1 MAHWRQT
8 RTHTHM
14 RCLCGQQLCQLHANE
29 YANMHKWIYVLWIV
43 NSVCDHLHLGKFA
56 FCRRRRK
63 RPLAVV
69 ARHNAIQ
76 LSWNRCMHRWPLI
89 EANYIA
95 CKFMQDEGNT
105 KTKNHFRGHEQRKTQ
120 RGDSQMQVTDAPP
133 TTNKMLPHHNRI
145 WHENAEYL
153 RSFNSSENSS
163 HKQIYSKPS

>member
-1 MAHWRQT
+1 MHTSFRRQRSMAHWRQT

-105 KTKNHFRGHEQRKTQ
+105 KTKNHFRLLRTRTAQNAKRWLTNA
-120 RGDSQMQVTDAPP
+120 GDRCTTD
-133 TTNKMLPHHNRI
+133 
-145 WHENAEYL
+145 
-153 RSFNSSENSS
+153 
-163 HKQIYSKPS
+163 HKQNAATPQSHMTWKCGMFEKL